1 MAPQAKTR
9 VFISFDYDHDQALK
23 NLLIGQARHERSPFS
38 VEDWS
43 IKQAST
49 AWKSDARDRIRRADQ
64 VIVICGYHTH
74 QAVGVSAELGIAKKE
89 EKPYFLL
96 RGRKNGWVRRPR
108 GASVWWDTV
117 HPWTWDSLRTMTTEG
132 R

>member
-64 VIVICGYHTH
+64 VIVICGYTRTRPW
-74 QAVGVSAELGIAKKE
+74 GSALSWG
-89 EKPYFLL
+89 L
-96 RGRKNGWVRRPR
+96 RRKRRNRTSSFADARTAGSGDRAGLRSGGTLCIR
-108 GASVWWDTV
+108 GPGTASV
-117 HPWTWDSLRTMTTEG
+117 L
-132 R
+132 